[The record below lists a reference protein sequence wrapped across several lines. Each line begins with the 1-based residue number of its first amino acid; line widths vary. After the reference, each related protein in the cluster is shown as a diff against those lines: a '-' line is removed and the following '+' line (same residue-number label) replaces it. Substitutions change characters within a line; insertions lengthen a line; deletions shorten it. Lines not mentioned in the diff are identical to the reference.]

1 MNRYR
6 TARPLAGLVVLL
18 ALAGAGAC
26 ARASDPAPPPVSRVG
41 AAPSGQIATGQAL
54 AQRHC
59 GGCHAVTRSVSPL
72 ADAPPFRDLHL
83 RYPPG
88 GLATLLEQG
97 MLPPD
102 KPPEEGSRPSHPRM
116 PSAVLGADEVAAL
129 TAYLR
134 SLDPRP

>member
-6 TARPLAGLVVLL
+6 TARPLLGLVALL

-26 ARASDPAPPPVSRVG
+26 ARASDPALSTAKSPG
-41 AAPSGQIATGQAL
+41 DAPASQIATGQAL

-88 GLATLLEQG
+88 GLETLLDQG

-102 KPPEEGSRPSHPRM
+102 KPLEEGSRPSHPRM
-116 PSAVLGADEVAAL
+116 PSAVLGADEAAAL